1 MKIGF
6 VIVLLQILLTSLC
19 FKFLTKGVLRFYKR
33 FAYLLFPFLLLL
45 SNLMIHNDFTF
56 QGNNSVTLDVT
67 GIFRLSFLLILAL
80 IILVQIILNYFSN
93 KIAQKEYQD

>member
-1 MKIGF
+1 MKIGL

-19 FKFLTKGVLRFYKR
+19 FKFLTKGMLRFYKR

-56 QGNNSVTLDVT
+56 QGNNSVALDVT
-67 GIFRLSFLLILAL
+67 VIFRLSFLLILL
-80 IILVQIILNYFSN
+80 CIIVVQIILNYFCN
-93 KIAQKEYQD
+93 KNAQKEHRD